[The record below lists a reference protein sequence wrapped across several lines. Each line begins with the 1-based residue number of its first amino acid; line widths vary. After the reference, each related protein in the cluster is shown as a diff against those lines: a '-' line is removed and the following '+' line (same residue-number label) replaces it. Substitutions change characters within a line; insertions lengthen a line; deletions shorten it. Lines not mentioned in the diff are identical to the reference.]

1 MSPFIGPLIA
11 GLFAG
16 LVSSVSLAQSFT
28 LRQTMVAAV
37 ATNPSIKA
45 KARDVDAANSALSG
59 AEWGRFP
66 SVNMSVTSKRLDG
79 ATQTNINSGPT
90 SILTVE
96 QPLYAWGGI
105 DARISVAGLQRDIAA
120 RALQTETNSVIDR
133 VIAAFADLQR
143 TQERLRIQQ
152 DALAR
157 LREFKAMIERRVA
170 TQLSSNNDMAL
181 VEARVRQALTD
192 LTLTRSLQ
200 DKARNQLTELTSL
213 TVTAVEP
220 EAPRRIALNSLFGA
234 QQAALDNAPELASS
248 RLQIELATAQRT
260 QRRSDIFPRLVA
272 RGEQM
277 HTYNSQFPNDTR
289 FYIALVGQLGS
300 GLAQLDSLDEAAARI
315 LGTEQLFEATRR
327 SLVQQSGSV
336 WAEMQAYEEQ
346 LPDLTEVARQNE
358 EIVASFIRQYI
369 AGRKTWL
376 DVLNSERELTQSR
389 LTLADTRAAAIS
401 AQSRMARLAGLI
413 RFDAA
418 TGEQR

>member
-66 SVNMSVTSKRLDG
+66 SVNMSVTSNRLEG

>member
-28 LRQTMVAAV
+28 LRQTIVAAV